1 MPTASCFHSPFELVI
16 ELEYITGKPG
26 FIFYNVML
34 DLLKKKKK
42 VPTNAHVKCMDLVTQ
57 SLRWEKI
64 NAVKLV

>member
-1 MPTASCFHSPFELVI
+1 MPTDSCFHSPFELVI

-34 DLLKKKKK
+34 DLWKKKKK
-42 VPTNAHVKCMDLVTQ
+42 YLRMHMWNAWILLHNPWDGK
-57 SLRWEKI
+57 KI